1 MRKFLTTATLALTIC
16 SGAGAQNYNYSFNG
30 NGDNGNP
37 VMSDNMNPTSEVLMQ
52 DYNNRTYLRENV
64 SSRSYVRTSDASDLT
79 IEQRLKRIQTTMDLP
94 LNDITRGYI
103 NKYANQMKR
112 SVSVMLASMNFYRP
126 IFEDA
131 LERYGLPYELEFLP
145 VIESALRPSAT
156 SPVGA
161 AGLWQ
166 FMPST
171 GKHYGL
177 QINTLVDERRDPV
190 KSTDAACR
198 YLRDLYNR
206 FGDWSLA
213 IAGYNCGEGAVQ
225 KALARAGGKEGKT
238 FWDIYNYLPRE
249 TRGYVPAFV
258 GATYIMNYYCE
269 HGITPM
275 TASLPERADTVVVR
289 KDIRLS
295 KVATTC
301 GVSIDQIKALNP
313 QFRQDIVPANYA
325 IMLPAEA
332 AVEFAGKQED
342 IYTNYST
349 GSNYAMNAG
358 YSAAPTSY
366 KHRSHSG
373 HSYRRRR

>member
-1 MRKFLTTATLALTIC
+1 MKKIFATAVLALTIT
-16 SGAGAQNYNYSFNG
+16 SVVSAQDYEPSYNYGSSY
-30 NGDNGNP
+30 DNT
-37 VMSDNMNPTSEVLMQ
+37 VMPENMAPSREVLMQ
-52 DYNNRTYLRENV
+52 DYNNRTYLRENT
-64 SSRSYVRTSDASDLT
+64 SSRSVVRNSDASDLT

-112 SVSVMLASMNFYRP
+112 SVGVMLASMNFYRP

-145 VIESALRPSAT
+145 VIESALRPTAT

-225 KALARAGGKEGKT
+225 RAIARAGGKEGKT
-238 FWDIYNYLPRE
+238 FWDIYNYLPKE
-249 TRGYVPAFV
+249 TRGYVPAFI

-269 HGITPM
+269 HGISPM
-275 TASLPERADTVVVR
+275 TASLPETADTVVVK
-289 KDIRLS
+289 KDVRLS
-295 KVATTC
+295 KVATAC

-332 AVEFAGKQED
+332 AVEFASKQES
-342 IYTNYST
+342 IYSMYST
-349 GSNYAMNAG
+349 NASYAMNSSSSGSSSKRRSSG
-358 YSAAPTSY
+358 Y
-366 KHRSHSG
+366 
-373 HSYRRRR
+373 SYRRRR

>member
-1 MRKFLTTATLALTIC
+1 MRHFLTTAFFALTVTG
-16 SGAGAQNYNYSFNG
+16 STFAQNYEPSYNYG
-30 NGDNGNP
+30 NQMQQEQ
-37 VMSDNMNPTSEVLMQ
+37 MSQIVLPSSEVLMQ
-52 DYNNRTYLRENV
+52 DYNNKTYLRENQT
-64 SSRSYVRTSDASDLT
+64 SRSMVRNSDASDLT
-79 IEQRLKRIQTTMDLP
+79 IQQRLNRIQTTMELP
-94 LNDITRGYI
+94 LNDITRSYI
-103 NKYANQMKR
+103 NKWSNQMKR
-112 SVSVMLASMNFYRP
+112 SVGVMLASMNFYRP

-145 VIESALRPSAT
+145 VIESSLRPSAT

-177 QINTLVDERRDPV
+177 VINTLVDERRDPI

-225 KALARAGGKEGKT
+225 RAMARAGGKEGKN
-238 FWDIYNYLPRE
+238 FWDIYNYLPKE
-249 TRGYVPAFV
+249 TRGYVPAFIA
-258 GATYIMNYYCE
+258 ATYIMNYYCE

-275 TASLPERADTVVVR
+275 TASLPESADTVVVR
-289 KDIRLS
+289 KDVRLS
-295 KVATTC
+295 KVAAEC
-301 GVSIDQIKALNP
+301 GVSVEQIKALNP

-325 IMLPAEA
+325 IMLPEEA
-332 AVEFAGKQED
+332 AVTFASKQED
-342 IYTNYST
+342 IYSSYS
-349 GSNYAMNAG
+349 SASSYAMNSSYTLSNSSNKRRS
-358 YSAAPTSY
+358 YS
-366 KHRSHSG
+366 G
-373 HSYRRRR
+373 YRRHR

>member
-1 MRKFLTTATLALTIC
+1 MRKFLTTATLALAI
-16 SGAGAQNYNYSFNG
+16 SAGANAQNYSYNYG
-30 NGDNGNP
+30 GDNANAAMGDNIP
-37 VMSDNMNPTSEVLMQ
+37 VSSEVLMQ

-64 SSRSYVRTSDASDLT
+64 SSRSMVRTADASDLT
-79 IEQRLKRIQTTMDLP
+79 IEQRLKRIQTTMELP
-94 LNDITRGYI
+94 LNSITKPYI
-103 NKYANQMKR
+103 DKYANKMKR
-112 SVSVMLASMNFYRP
+112 SVAVMLASMNFYRP

-145 VIESALRPSAT
+145 VIESALRPTAT

-198 YLRDLYNR
+198 FLRDLYNR

-225 KALARAGGKEGKT
+225 KALARAGGKEGKS

-249 TRGYVPAFV
+249 TRGYVPAFIA
-258 GATYIMNYYCE
+258 ATYIMNYYCE

-275 TASLPERADTVVVR
+275 MASLPESADTVVVK

-295 KVATTC
+295 KVATAC
-301 GVSIDQIKALNP
+301 GVSVEQIKALNP

-332 AVEFAGKQED
+332 AVVFAGKQED
-342 IYTNYST
+342 IYNSYSN
-349 GSNYAMNAG
+349 GNNYAMN
-358 YSAAPTSY
+358 SSFTVPSTSSY
-366 KHRSHSG
+366 KRRG
-373 HSYRRRR
+373 YSYRRRR